1 MMLTAQQRIRRWLG
15 GTVAVGL
22 LAATMTVPAGSAQAQ
37 QSSAVNSVGPRI
49 ATVSSLSQQ
58 PLPTS
63 VLLFPAV
70 ISAEGGAVAADSPT
84 VRQTQEIVTD
94 AVRKYLEKGGVG
106 VVVYSSRLPSVERA
120 VQEGGSI
127 KEQEAVKG
135 PGDDPRLAQKFAEI
149 VGAQEYIMVNIDN
162 YAYDPKT
169 RRATFNLSLTRSSAD
184 GTSLASSAEKAVGE
198 APATTVGNLQ
208 EGSAVARAAE
218 FVAQKSVIAVYPQTA
233 VIFNPPPQQEKKK
246 ARGSKLAIII
256 PAAALG
262 AFLLIP
268 R

>member
-1 MMLTAQQRIRRWLG
+1 MMHTTQQRISRWLS
-15 GTVAVGL
+15 GTVVVGL
-22 LAATMTVPAGSAQAQ
+22 LAATMTVTAPAQAQ
-37 QSSAVNSVGPRI
+37 QSSAVKTIGPRI
-49 ATVSSLSQQ
+49 AVATPLSQQ

-70 ISAEGGAVAADSPT
+70 ITAEGGAVAPDSPT
-84 VRQTQEIVTD
+84 VKQTKEIVTD

-127 KEQEAVKG
+127 KEKEALDG
-135 PGDDPRLAQKFAEI
+135 PGDDQRLAQKFAEI
-149 VGAQEYIMVNIDN
+149 VGAQEYITVNVDN

-169 RRATFNLSLTRSSAD
+169 RRATFNLSLTRSSAE
-184 GTSLASSAEKAVGE
+184 GTSLASSAEKAAGD
-198 APATTVGNLQ
+198 APSTTPGNRQ

-233 VIFNPPPQQEKKK
+233 VIFNPPPAPEKKK

>member
-63 VLLFPAV
+63 VLV